1 MFNKDAIVSNV
12 LKSIVNYFV
21 TDFGTLTQFS
31 VDSSN
36 KSLNIT
42 VMLKG
47 ELNELNLQLFG
58 YAIFFDEGKAFLS
71 FQSLHSS
78 RQWLNL
84 LYQKKFSNKQMKIE
98 IPAKIAKP
106 IKMFI

>member
-1 MFNKDAIVSNV
+1 
-12 LKSIVNYFV
+12 
-21 TDFGTLTQFS
+21 
-31 VDSSN
+31 
-36 KSLNIT
+36 
-42 VMLKG
+42 MLKG

-71 FQSLHSS
+71 LQSLHSS

-106 IKMFI
+106 LKMFI